1 MTVSFFVPN
10 AVATLRRPTVTK
22 DAHLSP
28 VETLATVGTDLP
40 VHVVE
45 RSQRVWS
52 PPEQRATITEKWRC
66 RWRPGTDVREGDHVV
81 LADGTYFVDTV
92 AAPRR
97 TFVGAGDVVTEL
109 TKVRR

>member
-10 AVATLRRPTVTK
+10 GTATLRRPVVTK
-22 DAHLSP
+22 DNHGSP
-28 VETLATVGTDLP
+28 VENLTTVGTGLP

-45 RSQRVWS
+45 RSERVWS

-81 LADGTYFVDTV
+81 LVDGTYFVDTV
-92 AAPRR
+92 TAPRW